1 MTYIAPVKPT
11 ETDAAT
17 AATLNAV
24 KGKIGMIPNLFATL
38 ARSPVALNG
47 LLQLN
52 ETIASGNLSP
62 GEREIV
68 ALAVSQANTCHYCL
82 SAHTLLG
89 KGAGLSI
96 EQTQQA
102 RAGNGSSP
110 RARAI
115 AAYAK
120 TLVEQKGHVPTSVL
134 DQFKAAGLSEGDL
147 LEVIVNVVA
156 TTLTNYANNVAR
168 TEIDF
173 PVVPVQLAA

>member
-1 MTYIAPVKPT
+1 MTYIAPVNPSA
-11 ETDAAT
+11 TDAAT

-24 KGKIGMIPNLFATL
+24 KAKIGMLPNLFATL
-38 ARSPVALNG
+38 AKSPVALNG

-52 ETIASGNLSP
+52 ETIAKGSLSAA
-62 GEREIV
+62 EREIV

-102 RAGNGSSP
+102 RAGNGSNP

-115 AAYAK
+115 AAFAK
-120 TLVEQKGHVPTSVL
+120 SLVEHKGHVTVPAM
-134 DQFKAAGLSEGDL
+134 DQFKAAGLSESDL
-147 LEVIVNVVA
+147 LEIIVNVVA